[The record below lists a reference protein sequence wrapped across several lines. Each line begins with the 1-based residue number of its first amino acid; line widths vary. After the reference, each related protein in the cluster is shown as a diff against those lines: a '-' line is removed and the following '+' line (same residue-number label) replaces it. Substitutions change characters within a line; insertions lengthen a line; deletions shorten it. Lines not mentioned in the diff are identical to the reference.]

1 MVAALATPWPNDHA
15 HNIRSS
21 AALAEE
27 GRTKRNTTPVPATGD
42 IAIAIEEENPLQVDK
57 VGDYLDVF
65 ISAVVGSLL
74 IAGVL
79 FL

>member
-1 MVAALATPWPNDHA
+1 MQAEQRLTHRPTQPG
-15 HNIRSS
+15 S

-27 GRTKRNTTPVPATGD
+27 GLTKRNTTPVPATGD
-42 IAIAIEEENPLQVDK
+42 IAIAIEEENPPQVDE

>member
-1 MVAALATPWPNDHA
+1 MQAEQRLTHRPTQPGYRAAQ
-15 HNIRSS
+15 
-21 AALAEE
+21 AEE
-27 GRTKRNTTPVPATGD
+27 GPTKWNTTPVPATGD
-42 IAIAIEEENPLQVDK
+42 IAIAIEEENPLQVDELE
-57 VGDYLDVF
+57 DYLDVF